1 MSKLDIVNQ
10 NKLFDIVICLGPND
24 KNIIFD
30 SILYTKKNIIGYRNI
45 YIISYDKS
53 INIDGV
59 ITIDENIF
67 PFNKNTFVSIFGNN
81 SRNGW
86 YLQQLLKIY
95 AGKVIPDILD
105 KYLIID
111 SDTFFLKPT
120 KFITDDNKIIITT
133 SSEFHNPYFLHMN
146 RLHSSLKKIH
156 SLSGIS
162 HHSLFVTKYIDE
174 IIELV
179 EKNFN
184 NSKPFWQI
192 FIEMLDRNQYN
203 GSGCSEYEIY
213 FTYMTLYHPDKF
225 ITRELKWDNLSRF
238 DSENKKD
245 NQFVSVHWYSRN

>member
-1 MSKLDIVNQ
+1 MSDLDIVNQ
-10 NKLFDIVICLGPND
+10 NNTFDIVICLGPND
-24 KNIIFD
+24 KDIIFN

-53 INIDGV
+53 IHIDGV

-81 SRNGW
+81 NRNGW

-133 SSEFHNPYFLHMN
+133 GSEFHEPYFLHMN
-146 RLHSSLKKIH
+146 RLHNSLKKTN

-162 HHSLFVTKYIDE
+162 HHSLFVRKYIDE

-192 FIEMLDRNQYN
+192 FIEMLDRKEYN
-203 GSGCSEYEIY
+203 GSGCSEYELY
-213 FTYMTLYHPDKF
+213 FTYITLYHSDKY
-225 ITRELKWDNLSRF
+225 ITRQLKWENLTRF
-238 DSENKKD
+238 DINNKND
-245 NQFVSVHWYSRN
+245 NHFVSIHWYSRE